1 MAYYKMELT
10 QFTPDE
16 VSGLIGHLSEMINLP
31 IEPSYQWRSNRT
43 EPFLQQ
49 VDNCIYIRHLRD
61 LSPVDKHHLIN
72 MANCIV
78 RDFDPTM
85 DSHMTPR
92 HVGGSFTKTK
102 TKWKH

>member
-1 MAYYKMELT
+1 MAYYKMELN

-16 VSGLIGHLSEMINLP
+16 VSGLIGHLSEMLDIPLDVNY
-31 IEPSYQWRSNRT
+31 EWRSRRDS
-43 EPFLQQ
+43 PFLQQ
-49 VDNCIYIRHLRD
+49 VDSCIYIRHLRD

-85 DSHMTPR
+85 DSHMVAEPLISNFKFF
-92 HVGGSFTKTK
+92 H
-102 TKWKH
+102 